1 MSSTSAEDMSS
12 HAVSPESTLGAG
24 ATAGAAAAGGAAGA
38 WAQISPT
45 VTSATTAISK
55 NATVS
60 GNALIAPCPPWST
73 RSQRALV
80 ALPGADPDRRIH
92 GMDEDL
98 AVADV
103 SCLGRRGQDARDL
116 VGQAVRHHD
125 LDLDLRQESTV
136 YSPPRYSSV
145 WPFWRPNPRTSET
158 VMPMTPMP
166 VSASLTSSSL
176 NGLMTASIFFMGPPR
191 GGLVC
196 TCHAGVTVFHS
207 SQTIQR
213 VELDGGKRRKQTPA
227 Q

>member
-24 ATAGAAAAGGAAGA
+24 AAAGAAAAGEAAGA

-45 VTSATTAISK
+45 ATSATTAISK

-125 LDLDLRQESTV
+125 LDLDLRQEVHGVFAPSIQLGV
-136 YSPPRYSSV
+136 ALLAA
-145 WPFWRPNPRTSET
+145 E
-158 VMPMTPMP
+158 
-166 VSASLTSSSL
+166 SADL
-176 NGLMTASIFFMGPPR
+176 GDR
-191 GGLVC
+191 
-196 TCHAGVTVFHS
+196 HADDAYARERFLDV
-207 SQTIQR
+207 
-213 VELDGGKRRKQTPA
+213 VELERLDDSLDLFHGPSSGRSDLHLPCRGDCMSFKPDNSTG
-227 Q
+227 